1 MQKSGEL
8 LSPVLFV
15 LAQTQYAVLFS
26 AVLLLTAQH
35 EVNSKSIPSTL
46 MIYSTGTATLNKLY
60 WYFYVEGGKVSMMV
74 FKSDNH
80 TLIGTAKYG
89 ISLFTQAG
97 LME

>member
-1 MQKSGEL
+1 
-8 LSPVLFV
+8 
-15 LAQTQYAVLFS
+15 
-26 AVLLLTAQH
+26 
-35 EVNSKSIPSTL
+35 
-46 MIYSTGTATLNKLY
+46 MIYSTGTATIIIGI
-60 WYFYVEGGKVSMMV
+60 FYAEGGKVSMMV